1 MTTQNNNFII
11 SQIDD
16 LAYRLVQDHGYS
28 ATEILEALEEYIDL
42 YNYIEDAA
50 NF

>member
-1 MTTQNNNFII
+1 MTTQNSHYILN
-11 SQIDD
+11 QIDD
-16 LAYRLVQDHGYS
+16 LTYRLVQDHGYS

>member
-1 MTTQNNNFII
+1 MTQNSSFII
-11 SQIDD
+11 NQIDD

>member
-1 MTTQNNNFII
+1 MTQHANFII
-11 SQIDD
+11 NQIDD

-28 ATEILEALEEYIDL
+28 PTEILEALEEYIDL
-42 YNYIEDAA
+42 YAFVEDAA

>member
-1 MTTQNNNFII
+1 MTQNIDFVIN
-11 SQIDD
+11 QIDD

-42 YNYIEDAA
+42 YLYIEDAA